1 MNNIIQLRKELMKK
15 EFSKMNNMQQEA
27 IFCTQGP
34 LLVLA
39 GAGSGKTTVLVNRI
53 ANILE
58 YGNAYHS
65 EIAPE
70 LCDSEID
77 ELKAMVNGDA
87 PITDE
92 MRRKLAVNPAKPW
105 QILAITFTNKAA
117 KELVERIEAR
127 TGEKGAGIW
136 AATFHST
143 CARILRRFADKI
155 GYESTFTVYDSLDQR
170 RLIKDCM
177 KELNIDE
184 KLLSYKTIVNE
195 ISRAKDKMITP
206 DEYKNQ
212 AGYDNR
218 KVTVAKAYAMYCDRL
233 KKANAMDFDDLLLKT
248 VELFIKCPDVLE
260 LYQRQFEY
268 IMVDEYQ
275 DTNCIQYKFVSMLA
289 KSNNICVVGD
299 DDQSIYRFRGA
310 TIENILSFEKTFK
323 NARVIR
329 LEQNYRSTKTILNAA
344 NKVIENNTSRKG
356 KTLWTENAE
365 GEKITVYTTTSEHEE
380 ARYITDEIIEGKRQ
394 GRKFSDFA
402 ILYTMNAQSNVIE
415 QSFARSGIP
424 HRVIGG
430 HRFYDREEIKDMT
443 SYLQFICN
451 PADNNRLKRII
462 NKPRRGIGEASLNE
476 AEKIALGLGET
487 LYEVLK
493 HADEFPTLSRAKKK
507 IAEFCE
513 LADKLIEFSNE
524 EGNTISDLYDLLLDS
539 TDYREYLL
547 NEHTDAENRIENIEE
562 LKSNIMHYEDES
574 GDEASLQGFLEEI
587 SLITDIDNY
596 NADSDSVVMMTLH
609 SAKGLE
615 FPVVFI
621 PGMEDGIFP
630 GMQNLFNEADM
641 EEERRLA
648 YVGITRA
655 KEKLYMTKTQSR
667 TMFGNTQRNKQ
678 SVFLSE
684 IPTEYKKEIN
694 DSKINPAVKNIIFS
708 QKLPDKPFIKHTSVS
723 VGMGGASGAGMS
735 FSVGDRVSHKAF
747 GEGMITRITPMGKD
761 HLLEIAF
768 DTIGTKKLMASFAN
782 LKLL

>member
-70 LCDSEID
+70 LCDSEIN
-77 ELKAMVNGDA
+77 ELKAMINGDA
-87 PITDE
+87 AITDE
-92 MRRKLAVNPAKPW
+92 MRNKLAVNPAKPW

-143 CARILRRFADKI
+143 CARILRRFADRI

-206 DEYKNQ
+206 EEYKNQ

-218 KVTVAKAYAMYCDRL
+218 KITVAKAYAMYCDRL

-299 DDQSIYRFRGA
+299 DDQSIYKFRGA

-323 NARVIR
+323 NAKVIR

-365 GEKITVYTTTSEHEE
+365 GDKITVYTTTSEHEE

-402 ILYTMNAQSNVIE
+402 ILYRMNAQSNVIE

-493 HADEFPTLSRAKKK
+493 HADEFPTLSRARKK

-513 LADKLIEFSNE
+513 LADSLIEFANNE
-524 EGNTISDLYDLLLDS
+524 ENTISDLYDLLLDS

-562 LKSNIMHYEDES
+562 LKSNIIHYEDEAA
-574 GDEASLQGFLEEI
+574 DEASLQGFLEEI

-630 GMQNLFNEADM
+630 GTQNLFNEADM

-684 IPTEYKKEIN
+684 IPVEYKKEIN

-723 VGMGGASGAGMS
+723 VGMGGASGVGMS

-747 GEGMITRITPMGKD
+747 GEGMITKITPMGKD